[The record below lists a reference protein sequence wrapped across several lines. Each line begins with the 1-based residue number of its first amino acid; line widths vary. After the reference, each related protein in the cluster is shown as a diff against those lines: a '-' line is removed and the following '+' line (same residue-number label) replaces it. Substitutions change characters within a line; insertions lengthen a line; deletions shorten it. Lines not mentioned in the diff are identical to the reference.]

1 MPRPPKSLR
10 AARRSA
16 FRGIPRTVLLAALA
30 AALVACGGQGGSS
43 AEAKAEQALKA
54 CRAQWRDVGN
64 SVLGM
69 DQDTNPS
76 ALADRWTTVIAT
88 VEYYQNT
95 DTAKACQDRI
105 EAQLKAVTAL
115 RQFSEKLRP
124 YDMTYQLAQVRAA
137 VDLYLNDP
145 LPDAVSDDTG
155 RKVEPPTKAAVT
167 AAMQTLSENAE
178 QANVELQ
185 PGWEQTSAVDL
196 TDVSALT
203 QTMQDLDFLA
213 QDSPHW
219 RACEEALQVLVAAI
233 RAQEGLSGSSSVT
246 PSASRSGG

>member
-1 MPRPPKSLR
+1 V
-10 AARRSA
+10 
-16 FRGIPRTVLLAALA
+16 VLLASVA
-30 AALVACGGQGGSS
+30 AALVACGGQGGST

-54 CRAQWRDVGN
+54 CRAQWHDVGN

-88 VEYYQNT
+88 VAYYQNT
-95 DTAKACQDRI
+95 DTAKDCQDRI

-145 LPDAVSDDTG
+145 LPDPVSDATG
-155 RKVEPPTKAAVT
+155 RKVEPPSKAAVT
-167 AAMQTLSENAE
+167 TAMQALSENAE

-213 QDSPHW
+213 QDSPRW

-233 RAQEGLSGSSSVT
+233 RAQEGLTGSSSVT
-246 PSASRSGG
+246 PSASPSASPSGGPTSTGTPTG